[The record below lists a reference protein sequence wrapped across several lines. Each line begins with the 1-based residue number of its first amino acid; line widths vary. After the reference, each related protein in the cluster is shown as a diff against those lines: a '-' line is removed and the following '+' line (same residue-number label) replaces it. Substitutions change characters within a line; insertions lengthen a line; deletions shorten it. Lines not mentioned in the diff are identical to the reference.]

1 MAGLAGQ
8 FCPIQMFHVYIYPQ
22 NCPQMALNCYKEA
35 LETDPQCVCA
45 LYQSILVYRQLDNTQ
60 AEIQALRLLHSVG
73 NTSTLHIQSVGS
85 GRCQICRLL
94 SKAFKISC
102 PTDDVF

>member
-1 MAGLAGQ
+1 M
-8 FCPIQMFHVYIYPQ
+8 YPQ

-45 LYQSILVYRQLDNTQ
+45 LYQSVLVYRQLGNTQ
-60 AEIQALRLLHSVG
+60 AEIQALVLLHSVS

-85 GRCQICRLL
+85 GRCQISREFLLL
-94 SKAFKISC
+94 SKALKISC